1 MKKAL
6 GAFSYD
12 LSVPPPAYRCAD
24 CGVFGPKLWR
34 ESYSSHV
41 VLRCAMCAAAHVGQ
55 TPDLTNSDQIGSY
68 VPAVPDEDGASW
80 WGYTSVPQAGVEW
93 WHRLPSAFAVRPGRR
108 SMTAAEARAAD
119 AAFAADK
126 AKRIAVDN
134 TAIDD
139 MLASTVLAVEATGYE
154 SMSLWERWCEPRDSR
169 RIPTW
174 DHISLGAWSRLGEF
188 GGEPVCVSASFAR
201 VNGSIVAFWEC
212 TSIVSHRPTIDAWIA
227 LKMPK
232 AQRTNA
238 MNFAPPGYDR

>member
-1 MKKAL
+1 MDV

-12 LSVPPPAYRCAD
+12 LNIAPPGYRCGKCD
-24 CGVFGPKLWR
+24 LRGVKLWR
-34 ESYSSHV
+34 ESHSSHV
-41 VLRCAMCAAAHVGQ
+41 DLLCVGCAARCHADITGLA
-55 TPDLTNSDQIGSY
+55 DSDQIRGR

-80 WGYTSVPQAGVEW
+80 WGYASVPQAGVEW
-93 WHRLPSAFAVRPGRR
+93 WHRLPSAFAVRAGRK

-119 AAFAADK
+119 AAHAAEK

-134 TAIDD
+134 AAIDD

-154 SMSLWERWCEPRDSR
+154 SMSLWERWCEPRDDR
-169 RIPTW
+169 HIPTW
-174 DHISLGAWSRLGEF
+174 DHISLGAWSRIGEF
-188 GGEPVCVSASFAR
+188 GGEPVCVSVSFAR

-227 LKMPK
+227 SKMPK

-238 MNFAPPGYDR
+238 MNFAPPGTR